1 MRFSIIVTAITLLLT
16 ACSSREQEWNPQII
30 AHAAGGINGDIYT
43 NSLEALTNSI
53 EKGYKYIEFDL
64 LFTADSV
71 LVATHSWEE
80 YNALCEQPQRG
91 DSAPTLST
99 FLSQRIMGKYTP
111 LTARQ
116 INSIFES
123 DSTLFLVT
131 DKTSDPD
138 IIEKYFS
145 NIKERTIVEAF
156 SYEDYI
162 ELNRL
167 GYHRVLYS
175 CLAKDISEGIIKHMI
190 LHPLFKGEKI
200 EWMSLHTSAFDHY
213 LFKMIDIFSYYKAAL
228 FTVNDKESVPQK
240 HRKNIEYIYTDN
252 IIP

>member
-1 MRFSIIVTAITLLLT
+1 MRFYSIVTAITLLLT
-16 ACSSREQEWNPQII
+16 ACSNGTQEWEPKII
-30 AHAAGGINGDIYT
+30 AHAAGGIDGDIYT

-53 EKGYKYIEFDL
+53 EAGYKYIEFDL

-80 YNALCEQPQRG
+80 YNTLCGQPQKG
-91 DSAPTLST
+91 DSAPTLSA

-111 LTARQ
+111 LTAQQ

-131 DKTSDPD
+131 DKTSSPD
-138 IIEKYFS
+138 IIKEYFP

-156 SYEDYI
+156 SYEDYT
-162 ELNRL
+162 ELNRQ
-167 GYHRVLYS
+167 GYHKVLYS
-175 CLAKDISEGIIKHMI
+175 CLAHDITEGIVKHII
-190 LHPLFKGEKI
+190 LHHFFKGEKI
-200 EWMSLHTSAFDHY
+200 EWLSLHTSAFDHH
-213 LFKMIDIFSYYKAAL
+213 LFKLIDIFSHYKAAL
-228 FTVNDKESVPQK
+228 FTVNDKEIVPQK

>member
-1 MRFSIIVTAITLLLT
+1 MRFSIIVTAIALLLT
-16 ACSSREQEWNPQII
+16 ACNSREQEWNPKII
-30 AHAAGGINGDIYT
+30 AHAGGGINGDIYT

-53 EKGYKYIEFDL
+53 AKGYKYIEFDL

-91 DSAPTLST
+91 DSAPTLSE

-156 SYEDYI
+156 SYEDYS

-167 GYHRVLYS
+167 GYHKVLYS
-175 CLAKDISEGIIKHMI
+175 CLAKDISEGVIKHII
-190 LHPLFKGEKI
+190 LYPFFKGEKI
-200 EWMSLHTSAFDHY
+200 EWMSLHTSALDHY
-213 LFKMIDIFSYYKAAL
+213 LFKMIDIFSNYKAAL

-240 HRKNIEYIYTDN
+240 HRKNIEYIYTDK